1 MRDIFRRPYRGT
13 LFVPANRLSSPND
26 RAESLLLTSIGKLNL
41 SATFYS
47 RESLRY
53 FVKCL
58 QGARLEIPI
67 VSRQSCHLV
76 PRTHDQSLTLNDIAG
91 PRGPGPGAHKIL
103 TAPRFPDFEKKNR
116 LFCSLMKIE
125 SWFKLYEA
133 AWLERVW
140 TFLQYRWIILKLRCG
155 FVKVTRKISFRQF
168 SNLQNFNSYCLL
180 ESRSPQSPASNKMAA
195 FVGAHAITCGSTFV
209 EYCTN

>member
-1 MRDIFRRPYRGT
+1 MPTRCKTRNPD
-13 LFVPANRLSSPND
+13 RLSTIMPSCTQGPMTNHRPWTTLYD
-26 RAESLLLTSIGKLNL
+26 HVVPVPERIRFLPRHAFPI
-41 SATFYS
+41 
-47 RESLRY
+47 LR
-53 FVKCL
+53 
-58 QGARLEIPI
+58 
-67 VSRQSCHLV
+67 
-76 PRTHDQSLTLNDIAG
+76 
-91 PRGPGPGAHKIL
+91 
-103 TAPRFPDFEKKNR
+103 KKTR

-125 SWFKLYEA
+125 SWFKLDEA

>member
-76 PRTHDQSLTLNDIAG
+76 PRAPWPIIDLERHCRTTWSRSRSAQDSHRATLS
-91 PRGPGPGAHKIL
+91 
-103 TAPRFPDFEKKNR
+103 RFWEKKNR

-155 FVKVTRKISFRQF
+155 FVKVTRRILFRQF
-168 SNLQNFNSYCLL
+168 SNLQNFNSYRLL
-180 ESRSPQSPASNKMAA
+180 DSRSPFSPLPQTKWR
-195 FVGAHAITCGSTFV
+195 HL
-209 EYCTN
+209 